1 MPVLVAGRT
10 FLNRQDKMAATYTGV
25 PGNEKSPAGE
35 GEAVNFQ
42 LEVWNHSLF
51 NAFKASVK

>member
-1 MPVLVAGRT
+1 
-10 FLNRQDKMAATYTGV
+10 MAATYTGV